1 MFASILD
8 HVTKSL
14 WLSAWADAVER
25 AADRSPKARDLK
37 PGPGGDWADCSIGRE
52 PRRFRLAA
60 HRALCPLR
68 EHVLEA
74 CKAWR
79 DLTGCDVER
88 FGHVVAM
95 RLLGS
100 GVGLFD
106 DFPSYLLQGGTVT
119 DAAKRDHVRRL
130 DRELPMIGE
139 SVDVYAEWDFKAGKV
154 R

>member
-1 MFASILD
+1 MFASIAE
-8 HVTKSL
+8 HVTNSV

-37 PGPGGDWADCSIGRE
+37 PGPGGDWQDCRTG
-52 PRRFRLAA
+52 PAPKRFALAV
-60 HRALCPLR
+60 HRALWPIR
-68 EHVLEA
+68 EHVLQGF
-74 CKAWR
+74 KSWQ
-79 DLTGCDVER
+79 DLTRCDVER
-88 FGHVVAM
+88 FGHVLAM
-95 RLLGS
+95 RLLGH

-130 DRELPMIGE
+130 DSVAPRIGE
-139 SVDVYAEWDFKAGKV
+139 SVDVFAEWDFKAGKV